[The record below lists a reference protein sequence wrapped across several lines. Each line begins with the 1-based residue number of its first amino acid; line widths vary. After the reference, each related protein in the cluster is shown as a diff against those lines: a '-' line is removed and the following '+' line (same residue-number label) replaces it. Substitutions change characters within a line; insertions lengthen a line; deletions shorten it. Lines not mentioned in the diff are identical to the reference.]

1 VRALASGAE
10 PEDELEASAD
20 EDDEE
25 NREMTLANLRVQRSL
40 TNTRKSTHETMGV
53 ADAFDDVRHQL
64 INNRIVTDELNQR
77 LSQGIADPLRQIAG
91 ERLPELEGRLEK
103 LQTDLKDERLG
114 PPARDR
120 ARQQADE
127 ILIEMRKVLDRM
139 IELEDFNEAM
149 EMLRAIIKLQDDLRE
164 QTRERQKQK
173 IRELLQED

>member
-1 VRALASGAE
+1 MGAGEEGEEARRATAGKK
-10 PEDELEASAD
+10 
-20 EDDEE
+20 EE
-25 NREMTLANLRVQRSL
+25 GGGSWGRGVTY
-40 TNTRKSTHETMGV
+40 GV
-53 ADAFDDVRHQL
+53 AGDEVR
-64 INNRIVTDELNQR
+64 
-77 LSQGIADPLRQIAG
+77 G
-91 ERLPELEGRLEK
+91 EEKERLEK
-103 LQTDLKDERLG
+103 LQADLEDESRG

-149 EMLRAIIKLQDDLRE
+149 ELLRAIIKLQDDLRE